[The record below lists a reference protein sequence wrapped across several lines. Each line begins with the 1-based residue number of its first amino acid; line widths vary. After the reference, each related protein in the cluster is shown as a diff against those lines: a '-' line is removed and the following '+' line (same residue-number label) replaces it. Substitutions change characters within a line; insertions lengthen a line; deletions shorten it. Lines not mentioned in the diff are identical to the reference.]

1 MSPTD
6 MKTFRIIS
14 ENTLKCSG
22 VDFEMDEEEQLFETA
37 CTCDVCVADA
47 VAIIC
52 QNESL
57 GEAEVRTMSSIEI
70 VDHSQIYRR

>member
-6 MKTFRIIS
+6 MKTFSLIS

-22 VDFEMDEEEQLFETA
+22 VVFEMDEEGQLFETA
-37 CTCDVCVADA
+37 CTFEVCVSDA
-47 VAIIC
+47 VAIKC
-52 QNESL
+52 HKESL

>member
-22 VDFEMDEEEQLFETA
+22 VDFEMDEEGQLFETA
-37 CTCDVCVADA
+37 CTCDVCV
-47 VAIIC
+47 
-52 QNESL
+52 
-57 GEAEVRTMSSIEI
+57 
-70 VDHSQIYRR
+70 